1 MKLSCVSASYVM
13 DLFGYPGHFNWG
25 LASEKI
31 PQSPLLETL
40 DGMLDRL
47 APARLDGVELWFP
60 HVSPLNLTPALASDV
75 RRRLAAR
82 GMVCCACA
90 GGIADP
96 AEDPY
101 ACEEAFQVARLL
113 GAPVIAGH
121 VAAGTLGRL
130 GEICARYAVR
140 VAFENGGEKDAGE
153 ILAAIRGS
161 GDWIGAA
168 IDTGNMAAQGGDPVR
183 AIRQLGA
190 RIMHVHFKDVPAVGA
205 HDCVALGAGIV
216 DVKGVIRELKA
227 CGYDGWLSIEV
238 ETADRDPSQEIA
250 ASAET
255 LRRLW
260 RSV

>member
-13 DLFGYPGHFNWG
+13 DLFGYPGHFDWG

-31 PQSPLLETL
+31 PHSPLLETL

-60 HVSPLNLTPALASDV
+60 HVSPLKLTPALASAI

-121 VAAGTLGRL
+121 VAAGTIGRL
-130 GEICARYAVR
+130 GEVCARYGVR
-140 VAFENGGEKDAGE
+140 VAFENGGEKDAEE
-153 ILAAIRGS
+153 ILAAIQGS
-161 GDWIGAA
+161 GDWVGAA
-168 IDTGNMAAQGGDPVR
+168 IDIGNMAAQGGDPAR

-190 RIMHVHFKDVPAVGA
+190 RIIHVHFKDVPAVGA

-255 LRRLW
+255 VRRLW
-260 RSV
+260 K